1 MTYPLK
7 DVPGS
12 SHRWALEQVASL
24 PGDAL
29 RVLDVGAAE
38 GHVTRLVRRARPR
51 AEVWAIEPDPAAA
64 GKLAEVADL
73 VSPWLE
79 QVPREEGFDLA
90 LLLDVLEHV
99 TDPATLL
106 AEAVARVRPGGT
118 LLLSVPNVA
127 HWSTRGALLAG
138 EFPYTHRGI
147 LDRTHVHFFTR
158 RSLRALVARAGLV
171 VEGEAGSIVPVELA
185 LPEALAGAAP
195 AWAFLRGPRRA
206 LARALPGLCAY
217 QLLVR
222 ARKP

>member
-7 DVPGS
+7 DAPGS
-12 SHRWALEQVASL
+12 SHRWALEQVTAL
-24 PGDAL
+24 PPGKL

-38 GHVTRLVRRARPR
+38 GHVARLVRRARP
-51 AEVWAIEPDPAAA
+51 AVELWGIEPDPAPAA
-64 GKLAEVADL
+64 RLAEVAD
-73 VSPWLE
+73 VVTPWLE
-79 QVPREEGFDLA
+79 QVPREEGFDVA

-99 TDPATLL
+99 TDPGSLL
-106 AEAVARVRPGGT
+106 EDAVARVRPGGT
-118 LLLSVPNVA
+118 LLISVPNVA

-138 EFPYTHRGI
+138 EFPYAGRGI

-158 RSLRALVARAGLV
+158 RSLRALVAQAGLIT
-171 VEGEAGSIVPVELA
+171 EREDGSIVPVELA
-185 LPEALAGAAP
+185 LPEALAGVTP
-195 AWAFLRGPRRA
+195 AWAYLRGARRA